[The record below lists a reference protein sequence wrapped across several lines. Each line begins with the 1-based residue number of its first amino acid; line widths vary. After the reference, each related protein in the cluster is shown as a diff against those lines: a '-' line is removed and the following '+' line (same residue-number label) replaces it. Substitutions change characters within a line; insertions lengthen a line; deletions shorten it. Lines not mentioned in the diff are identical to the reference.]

1 MFLNARHEHC
11 LKGGGGSKQ
20 AESALSI
27 LSLTGSRNSVCK
39 GVVFLLEVNLEDIP
53 ANVLIFLINPL

>member
-1 MFLNARHEHC
+1 MFLNARRKHC

-20 AESALSI
+20 AERALSI
-27 LSLTGSRNSVCK
+27 LSLTSSRNSVFK
-39 GVVFLLEVNLEDIP
+39 GVVFLLEVNLEYIP